1 MGAVH
6 AYLHIDPRCTT
17 RETRGEE
24 WHRPGSFIVML
35 AKCGKRYASQY
46 TASGAG
52 KAIEMP
58 ANDAKILIAERPRF
72 GDIEREWIISAGVCS
87 VW

>member
-1 MGAVH
+1 
-6 AYLHIDPRCTT
+6 
-17 RETRGEE
+17 
-24 WHRPGSFIVML
+24 ML